1 VNAMKWVL
9 KTSSIIVGT
18 DEGTEVFRS
27 RTDCPEDVRRRLEET
42 IPGPNSCTI
51 MITNREA
58 LEAIR
63 SRTIAAP
70 RATRSLGANKQT
82 KQPRLALPG
91 WQIRAGYL
99 LLAIATLTGIV
110 VWAMHSG

>member
-1 VNAMKWVL
+1 MKWVL

-27 RTDCPEDVRRRLEET
+27 RSDCPEDVRRRLEET

-70 RATRSLGANKQT
+70 RAVRPSSPKNRT
-82 KQPRLALPG
+82 KRPRIAIPG
-91 WQIRAGYL
+91 WQIRIGYV
-99 LLAIATLTGIV
+99 LLAVATLTGIV
-110 VWAMHSG
+110 VWAVHSG

>member
-1 VNAMKWVL
+1 MKWVL
-9 KTSSIIVGT
+9 RTSRIIVGT
-18 DEGTEVFRS
+18 DEGKAVFGS
-27 RTDCPEDVRRRLEET
+27 FEECPPDVLRKLKET
-42 IPGPNSCTI
+42 LPGPNACTI

-70 RATRSLGANKQT
+70 RRKRQGESKAAAHQAVRLPRWQIMAGAMLGAV
-82 KQPRLALPG
+82 
-91 WQIRAGYL
+91 
-99 LLAIATLTGIV
+99 ATLTALL

>member
-1 VNAMKWVL
+1 MKWVL

-27 RTDCPEDVRRRLEET
+27 AKECPEDVQRRLEET

-70 RATRSLGANKQT
+70 GPAPSLKAPKRAKP
-82 KQPRLALPG
+82 PRLTLPG
-91 WQIRAGYL
+91 WQIRTLYA
-99 LLAIATLTGIV
+99 LLAIATLTGIL
-110 VWAMHSG
+110 VWAMHGG

>member
-1 VNAMKWVL
+1 MKWVL

-27 RTDCPEDVRRRLEET
+27 RTDCPEDIQRRLEET

-70 RATRSLGANKQT
+70 RAERSLGPNTRAKR
-82 KQPRLALPG
+82 PRLAIPG
-91 WQIRAGYL
+91 WQMRIGYL
-99 LLAIATLTGIV
+99 LLAMATLTGIV